1 MKTIQ
6 LRKQSGSSLV
16 VVLSVLATLMV
27 VVAVAAEYTNT
38 VNRHVQR
45 SNTVQNA
52 IAVGDSCIEILFAHW
67 RKICSA
73 PGSVL
78 NGQPT
83 SAFNSIPTPSPGQL
97 NLPNVTNF
105 VKRGTIINPLADEG
119 PSPIP
124 SDYDP
129 NYTISNYKII
139 AVGPNWEALPD
150 VNTAPVPM
158 LGQIAATITSTS
170 NTTPLVYNYIA
181 SADVTL
187 PALGPTGKV
196 VAKVR
201 RVIQKQQ
208 ISPWSFAI
216 FYVDPLEIHPGPDFT
231 VTGWVHTNSDLYTAH
246 PSLTFADKVT
256 YASDWFVGFKP
267 GDRQHDTDIPGPPH
281 YPSDLPPARDQA
293 LQPFGLDS
301 TSLFNTTDTN
311 PNNDS
316 YRELIEP
323 PTSATDPLASMRYW
337 DQASV
342 AIKIDNSNTITV
354 GRPNADGTLTSFA
367 TLIAANPAGSALR
380 AKYQALSDMFSTTG
394 ATPAIVA
401 DGTTIQDT
409 REGLTNP
416 GHSSI
421 RVATLDVSRIL
432 NNTSGLNPTYKAND
446 VATANGVAPYFNG
459 IVYIYDNS
467 ATAGLNAD
475 GTVNTAAVKRGIRL
489 KGGSKIPSTV
499 ASSSQGFTL
508 ASNNPVFIQ
517 GDFNTGGTGPAV
529 PSNVD
534 GSYSNPA
541 TPPNP
546 QVAGYTRAP
555 CSILADAVTIT
566 SQNWGG
572 VSGVVNSDNT
582 TVNAAIV
589 SGIVPTSPV
598 GGDGAYSGGAE
609 NFPRFLENWNGTMF
623 TYYGSMVEL
632 FKSNQSVGK
641 WTGDI
646 SVYRPPDRRWYFD
659 TNFKIKP
666 PPGSLMIHS
675 YIKGKWT
682 VL

>member
-16 VVLSVLATLMV
+16 IVISVLATLMV

-67 RKICSA
+67 RKVCSA

-78 NGQPT
+78 TGQTSNAFLVPGVIPLPT
-83 SAFNSIPTPSPGQL
+83 YQQL

-105 VKRGTIINPLADEG
+105 SRTD
-119 PSPIP
+119 PS
-124 SDYDP
+124 SNWYDP
-129 NYTISNYKII
+129 GHDNYDANYTISNFKVV
-139 AVGPNWEALPD
+139 AVGPNWESLP
-150 VNTAPVPM
+150 NATTAPIPM
-158 LGQIAATITSTS
+158 LGQIAATLTSTTA
-170 NTTPLVYNYIA
+170 TTPLVYNYVA

-201 RVIQKQQ
+201 RVFQKQQ

-246 PSLTFADKVT
+246 ESLTFADKVT
-256 YASDWFVGFKP
+256 YASDWFIEFKP
-267 GDRQHDTDIPGPPH
+267 GDGGHPFDIPASPH
-281 YPSDLPPARDQA
+281 YPSNLPPARDQA

-301 TSLFNTTDTN
+301 TSLFNSGDGN

-323 PTSATDPLASMRYW
+323 PTSAADPMASMRYW

-342 AIKIDNSNTITV
+342 AIQIDTSNNVKI
-354 GRPNADGTLTSFA
+354 GRPNADGTITSF
-367 TLIAANPAGSALR
+367 TSLISSLSGGDPLR
-380 AKYQALSDMFSTTG
+380 AKYQALSDMFSTAVT
-394 ATPAIVA
+394 A

-416 GHSSI
+416 GKSTVRI
-421 RVATLDVSRIL
+421 ATLDISRIL
-432 NNTSGLNPTYKAND
+432 NNTSGFNPTYKAND
-446 VATANGVAPYFNG
+446 VSQANGVAPYFNG
-459 IVYIYDNS
+459 IIYIYDNS
-467 ATAGLNAD
+467 ATAGLNTD

-489 KGGSKIPSTV
+489 KNGSKIPSTV
-499 ASSSQGFTL
+499 ASSSMGFTL
-508 ASNNPVFIQ
+508 ASNNPVYIQ
-517 GDFNTGGTGPAV
+517 GDFNTGGTGTSV

-534 GSYSNPA
+534 GSYTNPA

-566 SQNWGG
+566 S
-572 VSGVVNSDNT
+572 SGWAGLSGAIDASANT

-609 NFPRFLENWNGTMF
+609 NFPRFLEDWNGKMF

-641 WTGDI
+641 WTGNA
-646 SVYRPPDRRWYFD
+646 SVYSPPNRQWFFD

-675 YIKGKWT
+675 YIKGKWS

>member
-6 LRKQSGSSLV
+6 LRKQSSSSLV
-16 VVLSVLATLMV
+16 VVISVLATLMV

-52 IAVGDSCIEILFAHW
+52 IAVGDSCIEIMFAQW

-78 NGQPT
+78 TGQP
-83 SAFNSIPTPSPGQL
+83 SNAFAVPGVIPLPTYQQL
-97 NLPNVTNF
+97 NLPNVANF
-105 VKRGTIINPLADEG
+105 AKTDTTGAWYKPDHD
-119 PSPIP
+119 
-124 SDYDP
+124 DYDP
-129 NYTISNYKII
+129 DYTISNYKIV
-139 AVGPNWEALPD
+139 ATGPNWEALP
-150 VNTAPVPM
+150 NGSTAPVPM
-158 LGQIAATITSTS
+158 LGQIAATLTTTNS
-170 NTTPLVYNYIA
+170 TTPLVYNYIA

-187 PALGPTGKV
+187 PAIGPTGKV

-208 ISPWSFAI
+208 ISPWSYAI
-216 FYVDPLEIHPGPDFT
+216 FYVDPLEIHPGPLFT

-246 PSLTFADKVT
+246 DTLTFADKVT

-267 GDRQHDTDIPGPPH
+267 GDLQHLTDTIASPH
-281 YPSDLPPARDQA
+281 YPGNLPPARDQA

-301 TSLFNTTDTN
+301 TSLFNAGDGN

-323 PTSATDPLASMRYW
+323 PTAAADPMAAMRYW

-342 AIKIDNSNTITV
+342 AIKIDNSNNVTI
-354 GRPNADGTLTSFA
+354 GRPNADGTITSFS

-380 AKYQALSDMFSTTG
+380 AKYQALSDMFSTAVT
-394 ATPAIVA
+394 A

-416 GHSSI
+416 GHSTV
-421 RVATLDVSRIL
+421 RVATLDISRLL
-432 NNTSGLNPTYKAND
+432 NNNGSGQLNPTYKAND
-446 VATANGVAPYFNG
+446 VATTNGVAPYFNG
-459 IVYIYDNS
+459 IIYIYDNS

-489 KGGSKIPSTV
+489 TGGSKIPSTV
-499 ASSSQGFTL
+499 PSSSTGLTL
-508 ASNNPVFIQ
+508 ASNNPVYIQ

-555 CSILADAVTIT
+555 CSILADAVTIA
-566 SQNWGG
+566 S
-572 VSGVVNSDNT
+572 SGWAGLSGAVGANANT

-609 NFPRFLENWNGTMF
+609 NFPRFLENWNGKML

-641 WTGDI
+641 WTGNA
-646 SVYRPPDRRWYFD
+646 SVYSPPNRQWFFD

-675 YIKGKWT
+675 YIKGKWS

>member
-52 IAVGDSCIEILFAHW
+52 IAVGDSCIEIMFAQW

-78 NGQPT
+78 NGQP
-83 SAFNSIPTPSPGQL
+83 SNSFLVPGIIPLPTYQQL
-97 NLPNVTNF
+97 NLPNVANF
-105 VKRGTIINPLADEG
+105 AKTDTTGNWFRPD
-119 PSPIP
+119 SD
-124 SDYDP
+124 DYDP
-129 NYTISNYKII
+129 NYTISNYKIV
-139 AVGPNWEALPD
+139 ATGPNWEALSSGS
-150 VNTAPVPM
+150 TAPIPM
-158 LGQIAATITSTS
+158 LGQIAATLTSTTS
-170 NTTPLVYNYIA
+170 TTPLVYNYIA

-187 PALGPTGKV
+187 PAIGPTGKV

-208 ISPWSFAI
+208 ISPWSYAI
-216 FYVDPLEIHPGPDFT
+216 FYVDPLEIHPGPLFT

-246 PSLTFADKVT
+246 SSLTFADKVT

-267 GDRQHDTDIPGPPH
+267 GDLQHLTDTVGPPH
-281 YPSDLPPARDQA
+281 YPNNLPPARDQA

-301 TSLFNTTDTN
+301 TSLFNTGDGN

-323 PTSATDPLASMRYW
+323 PTAAADPMASMRYW

-342 AIKIDNSNTITV
+342 AIKIDNSNNITI
-354 GRPNADGTLTSFA
+354 GRPNADGTITSF
-367 TLIAANPAGSALR
+367 TSLIASLPSTDPNR
-380 AKYQALSDMFSTTG
+380 AKYQALSTMFSTAVT
-394 ATPAIVA
+394 A

-416 GHSSI
+416 GHSTV
-421 RVATLDVSRIL
+421 RVATLNISQIL
-432 NNTSGLNPTYKAND
+432 NNTAGLAPTYKAND
-446 VATANGVAPYFNG
+446 VSAANGVAPYFNG

-489 KGGSKIPSTV
+489 INGSKIPSTV
-499 ASSSQGFTL
+499 ASSSMGFTL

-534 GSYSNPA
+534 GSYVNPA

-555 CSILADAVTIT
+555 CSILADAVTI
-566 SQNWGG
+566 SSAGWAGL
-572 VSGVVNSDNT
+572 SGAVGASANT

-589 SGIVPTSPV
+589 SGIVPTSPL

-609 NFPRFLENWNGTMF
+609 NFPRFLENWNGKML

-641 WTGDI
+641 WTGNA
-646 SVYRPPDRRWYFD
+646 SVYSPPNRQWFFD
-659 TNFKIKP
+659 SNFKIKP

-675 YIKGKWT
+675 YIKGKWS

>member
-16 VVLSVLATLMV
+16 VVISVLATLMV

-52 IAVGDSCIEILFAHW
+52 IAVGDSCIEIMFAQW

-78 NGQPT
+78 TGQP
-83 SAFNSIPTPSPGQL
+83 SDSFRVPGVIPLPTYQQL
-97 NLPNVTNF
+97 NLPNVANF
-105 VKRGTIINPLADEG
+105 AKTDITINWYKPNND
-119 PSPIP
+119 
-124 SDYDP
+124 DYDA
-129 NYTISNYKII
+129 NYTISNYKIV
-139 AVGPNWEALPD
+139 ATGPNWEALPSQSA
-150 VNTAPVPM
+150 APVPM
-158 LGQIAATITSTS
+158 LGQIAATLTTTTS
-170 NTTPLVYNYIA
+170 TTPLVYNYIA

-187 PALGPTGKV
+187 PAIGPTGKV

-208 ISPWSFAI
+208 ISPWSYAI

-246 PSLTFADKVT
+246 SSLTFADKVT
-256 YASDWFVGFKP
+256 FASDWFVGFKP
-267 GDRQHDTDIPGPPH
+267 GDLQHPPPDVVGPPH
-281 YPSDLPPARDQA
+281 YPSNLPPARDQA

-301 TSLFNTTDTN
+301 TSLFNTGDAN

-323 PTSATDPLASMRYW
+323 PTAAADPMASMRYW
-337 DQASV
+337 DQADV
-342 AIKIDNSNTITV
+342 AIRIDNSNNITV
-354 GRPNADGTLTSFA
+354 GRPNSDGTISSFA
-367 TLIAANPAGSALR
+367 SLIANPLTPATLR

-394 ATPAIVA
+394 ATPAVIA

-416 GHSSI
+416 TRQTVRI
-421 RVATLDVSRIL
+421 ATLDIGRTL
-432 NNTSGLNPTYKAND
+432 NNTGGLNPTFKAND
-446 VATANGVAPYFNG
+446 VATTNGVAPYFNG

-489 KGGSKIPSTV
+489 RNGSKIPSTV
-499 ASSSQGFTL
+499 ASSSTGLTI
-508 ASNNPVFIQ
+508 ASNNPVYIQ
-517 GDFNTGGTGPAV
+517 GDFNTGGIGPAV

-534 GSYSNPA
+534 GSYVNPA

-555 CSILADAVTIT
+555 CSILADAVTIA
-566 SQNWGG
+566 SQNWAGL
-572 VSGVVNSDNT
+572 SGALDASANT

-609 NFPRFLENWNGTMF
+609 NFPRFLENWNGKML

-641 WTGDI
+641 WT
-646 SVYRPPDRRWYFD
+646 SNATVYSPPNRQWFFD
-659 TNFKIKP
+659 SNFKVKP

-675 YIKGKWT
+675 YIKGKWS

>member
-1 MKTIQ
+1 MKIIH

-16 VVLSVLATLMV
+16 VVISVLATLMV

-78 NGQPT
+78 TGQPT
-83 SAFNSIPTPSPGQL
+83 SVFTAIPTPSPGQL

-105 VKRGTIINPLADEG
+105 IKRGVSHTTNDE
-119 PSPIP
+119 
-124 SDYDP
+124 YDE
-129 NYTISNYKII
+129 NYTISNYKIV
-139 AVGPNWEALPD
+139 AVGPNWESLPNG
-150 VNTAPVPM
+150 NTAPIPM
-158 LGQIAATITSTS
+158 LGQIAATLTQTTS
-170 NTTPLVYNYIA
+170 TTPLVYNYIA

-187 PALGPTGKV
+187 PAIGPTGKV

-208 ISPWSFAI
+208 MSPWSFAI

-246 PSLTFADKVT
+246 SSLTFADRVT

-267 GDRQHDTDIPGPPH
+267 GDRQHLLDTIGSPH
-281 YPSDLPPARDQA
+281 YPSNLPPARDQA

-301 TSLFNTTDTN
+301 TSLFIPGGN
-311 PNNDS
+311 PNDDS

-323 PTSATDPLASMRYW
+323 PTNTADPLASMRYW

-342 AIKIDNSNTITV
+342 AIRIDGSGVTI
-354 GRPNADGTLTSFA
+354 GRPETNGNITPFS
-367 TLIAANPAGSALR
+367 TLIASYPVGDPNR
-380 AKYQALSDMFSTTG
+380 VKYQALSDMFLT
-394 ATPAIVA
+394 AVQKDAL
-401 DGTTIQDT
+401 TINDT
-409 REGLTNP
+409 RESLTNP
-416 GHSSI
+416 LKTVGGS
-421 RVATLDVSRIL
+421 TLDISQIL
-432 NNTSGLNPTYKAND
+432 TNPNSLTPTYKANGSN
-446 VATANGVAPYFNG
+446 AYFNG
-459 IVYIYDNS
+459 IVYIHDTR
-467 ATAGLNAD
+467 ATNGLNAD
-475 GTVNTAAVKRGIRL
+475 GTVNASAVKKGIVL
-489 KGGSKIPSTV
+489 KGGSRIPSTGNYNSMGLTV
-499 ASSSQGFTL
+499 V
-508 ASNNPVFIQ
+508 SNNPVYIQ
-517 GDFNTGGTGPAV
+517 GDYNTGGTGPAV

-541 TPPNP
+541 SPPNP
-546 QVAGYTRAP
+546 QVAGYTRAA
-555 CSILADAVTIT
+555 CSVLADAVTIT
-566 SQNWGG
+566 S
-572 VSGVVNSDNT
+572 SGWTGASGAPDASANT

-609 NFPRFLENWNGTMF
+609 NFPRFLEDWGGKMF

-632 FKSNQSVGK
+632 FQSQQSVGK
-641 WTGDI
+641 WTNNP
-646 SVYRPPDRRWYFD
+646 SVYNPPNRQWFFD
-659 TNFKIKP
+659 TNFKVKP
-666 PPGSLMIHS
+666 PPGSLMIYS
-675 YIKGKWT
+675 YIKGKWS

>member
-16 VVLSVLATLMV
+16 VVISVLATLMV

-45 SNTVQNA
+45 SNTIQNA
-52 IAVGDSCIEILFAHW
+52 IAVGDSCIEILFANW

-78 NGQPT
+78 TGQAT
-83 SAFNSIPTPSPGQL
+83 SVFTAIPTPSPGQL

-105 VKRGTIINPLADEG
+105 VRRGAGINPAVDE
-119 PSPIP
+119 
-124 SDYDP
+124 YDE

-150 VNTAPVPM
+150 GNTAPVPM
-158 LGQIAATITSTS
+158 LGQIAATLTSTTS
-170 NTTPLVYNYIA
+170 TTPLVYNYIA

-187 PALGPTGKV
+187 PAIGPTGKV
-196 VAKVR
+196 VARVR

-208 ISPWSFAI
+208 ISPWSYAI

-231 VTGWVHTNSDLYTAH
+231 VTGWVHTNSDLYTGH
-246 PSLTFADKVT
+246 SSLTFADKVT
-256 YASDWFVGFKP
+256 YASDWFIGFKP
-267 GDRQHDTDIPGPPH
+267 GDRQHDLDIPASPH
-281 YPSDLPPARDQA
+281 YPSNLHPERDQA

-301 TSLFNTTDTN
+301 TSLFNASDGN

-323 PTSATDPLASMRYW
+323 PTSAADPMASMRYW

-342 AIKIDNSNTITV
+342 AIKIDNSNNVTI
-354 GRPNADGTLTSFA
+354 GRPNADGTITPFS
-367 TLIAANPAGSALR
+367 TLIASFPSGSASR
-380 AKYQALSDMFSTTG
+380 AKYQALSDMFSTAVT
-394 ATPAIVA
+394 A

-416 GHSSI
+416 TKQTVRI
-421 RVATLDVSRIL
+421 ATLDVSRLL
-432 NNTSGLNPTYKAND
+432 NNTGGNSPTYKAND
-446 VATANGVAPYFNG
+446 ISAANGVSPYFNG
-459 IVYIYDNS
+459 IIYIYDNS

-489 KGGSKIPSTV
+489 KNGSKIPSTV
-499 ASSSQGFTL
+499 SSSSMGFTL
-508 ASNNPVFIQ
+508 ASNNPVYIQ

-529 PSNVD
+529 PSNID
-534 GSYSNPA
+534 GSYTNPA

-566 SQNWGG
+566 SSSWAGLSPAVTASQ
-572 VSGVVNSDNT
+572 NT

-609 NFPRFLENWNGTMF
+609 NFPRFLENWDGKML

-641 WTGDI
+641 WTGNT
-646 SVYRPPDRRWYFD
+646 SVYQPPDRQWFFD

-675 YIKGKWT
+675 YIKGKWS

>member
-1 MKTIQ
+1 MKTVPS
-6 LRKQSGSSLV
+6 RKQSGSTLV

-27 VVAVAAEYTNT
+27 VVAVAAEYTST

-78 NGQPT
+78 TGQAT
-83 SAFNSIPTPSPGQL
+83 SAFSAIPTPSPGQL
-97 NLPNVTNF
+97 NLPTATNF
-105 VKRGTIINPLADEG
+105 AKRGVSIDPANDE
-119 PSPIP
+119 
-124 SDYDP
+124 YDA
-129 NYTISNYKII
+129 NYTISNYKLV

-150 VNTAPVPM
+150 GNTAPIPM
-158 LGQIAATITSTS
+158 LGQIAASITSTS
-170 NTTPLVYNYIA
+170 NTTPLVYNYVA

-196 VAKVR
+196 VARVR

-246 PSLTFADKVT
+246 ESLTFADKVT
-256 YASDWFVGFKP
+256 YASDWFVAFKP
-267 GDRQHDTDIPGPPH
+267 GDRQHDSDVPAAPN
-281 YPSDLPPARDQA
+281 YPSNLPPARDQA

-301 TSLFNTTDTN
+301 TSLFNTADAN

-323 PTSATDPLASMRYW
+323 PTNTADPLASMRYW

-342 AIKIDNSNTITV
+342 AIKIDSSNNITV
-354 GRPNADGTLTSFA
+354 GRPNADGTITSFSS
-367 TLIAANPAGSALR
+367 LISSLSGGDPLR
-380 AKYQALSDMFSTTG
+380 AKYQALSNMFTTTG
-394 ATPAIVA
+394 ANPAVIA

-416 GHSSI
+416 GKSSV
-421 RVATLDVSRIL
+421 RVATLDINRLL
-432 NNTSGLNPTYKAND
+432 NNTGGNNPTYKAND
-446 VATANGVAPYFNG
+446 VSAANGVAPYFNG
-459 IVYIYDNS
+459 IIYIYDNS

-489 KGGSKIPSTV
+489 KNGSKIPSTV
-499 ASSSQGFTL
+499 SSSSMGFTL
-508 ASNNPVFIQ
+508 ASNNPVYIQ

-541 TPPNP
+541 SPPNP
-546 QVAGYTRAP
+546 QVSGYTRAP

-566 SQNWGG
+566 S
-572 VSGVVNSDNT
+572 SGWAGASGAPDASANT

-589 SGIVPTSPV
+589 SGIVPTSPI

-609 NFPRFLENWNGTMF
+609 NFPRFLEDWNGKML

-641 WTGDI
+641 WTGDA
-646 SVYRPPDRRWYFD
+646 SVYSPPNRQWYFD